1 MKFRIGSTDISV
13 SYLLVCA
20 AASCVVMGA
29 FEGFVWCCAAV
40 TVHESGHLAAMCA
53 LKNPPESICVSLFEI
68 KIKDRKRQKQSLKNS
83 LIIIF
88 SGPAANFV
96 CFILFY
102 LLYLE
107 CNEIFLP
114 ASIANLSVG
123 LFNILPVIS
132 LDGGQALF
140 LLCREK
146 FGEGFAQRA
155 VCAASFAILFPL
167 TALGFLVLFNS
178 RGNFSLLLVCVYIVF
193 SLIMRN
199 NEGDI

>member
-1 MKFRIGSTDISV
+1 MKFRIGSTEISV

-20 AASCVVMGA
+20 AAICVVMGA

-53 LKNPPESICVSLFEI
+53 LKNPPESICISLFEI

-107 CNEIFLP
+107 CNEIF
-114 ASIANLSVG
+114 LSVG